1 MSWVNLKG
9 RYELTNEMFFQWVQ
23 LKHAIPARQK
33 KIIFDYSDTNEND
46 LYQTHHVN
54 KRARILSIKK
64 LSSMEMYSILISN
77 TVNKP
82 IPNIYFENCLKYNSR
97 LE

>member
-1 MSWVNLKG
+1 MNWQM
-9 RYELTNEMFFQWVQ
+9 TFFQWAQ
-23 LKHAIPARQK
+23 LKHAISMRQK
-33 KIIFDYSDTNEND
+33 KLIFDYSDTNEND

-54 KRARILSIKK
+54 KGPRTLSINK

-77 TVNKP
+77 AVNKP

>member
-9 RYELTNEMFFQWVQ
+9 RYELTNDMFFQWAQ

-33 KIIFDYSDTNEND
+33 KLIFDYSDTNEND

-54 KRARILSIKK
+54 KGARILSINK
-64 LSSMEMYSILISN
+64 LSSMKCIQ
-77 TVNKP
+77 
-82 IPNIYFENCLKYNSR
+82 F
-97 LE
+97 